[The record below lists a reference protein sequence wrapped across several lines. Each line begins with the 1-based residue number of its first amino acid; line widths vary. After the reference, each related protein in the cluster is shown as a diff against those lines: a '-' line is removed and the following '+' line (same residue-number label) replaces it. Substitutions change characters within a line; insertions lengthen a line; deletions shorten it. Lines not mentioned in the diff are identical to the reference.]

1 MSNAVLFLKTSCPT
15 VWALLNQHAKAKL
28 PNGIKQFLGGKLA
41 AEGRK
46 QLKLA
51 DGIFSSLITRT
62 SEKMVGDTYRRDLS
76 GVATESQLAE
86 LLCEITLVEAL
97 ASISSDA
104 PVLRPKAGT
113 GKECDVKVVIE
124 GTDLFGESKRL
135 ADSWKGG
142 VRSIAKVSRESRR
155 PDANR
160 PRAMDLFDKLK
171 NVHKQFPRSTLNV
184 LFLFHPSV
192 WNTPVY
198 IKQSLF
204 GDAAGFDHLTHP
216 STYEDGLYAL
226 PEWQKVS
233 ACAHSRVKDDGAFSV
248 VQIWKN
254 PNANVCL
261 ADSLDEKL
269 RSMANHSTQLDVHKS
284 CPRRSP

>member
-1 MSNAVLFLKTSCPT
+1 M
-15 VWALLNQHAKAKL
+15 WALLNQHAKANL
-28 PNGIKQFLGGKLA
+28 PNGIKEFLSGKWA

-51 DGIFSSLITRT
+51 NRTISSLIART
-62 SEKMVGDTYRRDLS
+62 SEKVVGDTYRRDLS
-76 GVATESQLAE
+76 GVDTESQLAE

-97 ASISSDA
+97 ASISSDT
-104 PVLRPKAGT
+104 PVLRPKAEA
-113 GKECDVKVVIE
+113 GKECDVKVVVE

-135 ADSWKGG
+135 ADTWKGG

-160 PRAMDLFDKLK
+160 PRSMDLFDKLK
-171 NVHKQFPRSTLNV
+171 NVHMQFPRNTLNV

-204 GDAAGFDHLTHP
+204 GDAAGFDDSTHP
-216 STYEDGLYAL
+216 STYQDGLYAL
-226 PEWQKVS
+226 PKWQKIS
-233 ACAHSRVKDDGAFSV
+233 ACVHSRVNDDGPFSV

-261 ADSLDEKL
+261 VDSLAEKL
-269 RSMANHSTQLDVHKS
+269 QSMANHPVDLDVRKNRA
-284 CPRRSP
+284 RRSP